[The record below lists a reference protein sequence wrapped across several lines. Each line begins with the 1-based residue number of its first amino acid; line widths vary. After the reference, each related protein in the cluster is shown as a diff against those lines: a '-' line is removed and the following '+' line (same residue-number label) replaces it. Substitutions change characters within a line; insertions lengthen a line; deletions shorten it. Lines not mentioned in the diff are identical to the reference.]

1 MNTKIDAEFWNSLTP
16 LQKRVAVENIAA
28 EPGNDYGEIL
38 AWAGTLALS
47 AAIVAF
53 TLIIVR

>member
-16 LQKRVAVENIAA
+16 LQKRVAAENLTVETR
-28 EPGNDYGEIL
+28 DYGEIL
-38 AWAGTLALS
+38 AWASTLALS